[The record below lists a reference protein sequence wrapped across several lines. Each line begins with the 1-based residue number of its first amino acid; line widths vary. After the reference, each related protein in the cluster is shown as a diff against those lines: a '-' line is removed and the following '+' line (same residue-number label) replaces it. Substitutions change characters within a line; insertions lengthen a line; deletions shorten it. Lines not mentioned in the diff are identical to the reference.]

1 MATFTL
7 VFAILGGIRHAP
19 QAIPW
24 LVGLTITAAYWF
36 TSSTSFANPAVT
48 LARGFTTT
56 FAGIAINHVPG
67 FIAAQLLG
75 AAAAAGVCAV
85 LFSPSAAH
93 AVRELR

>member
-1 MATFTL
+1 MTNGTVAVL
-7 VFAILGGIRHAP
+7 NHNP
-19 QAIPW
+19 EPW
-24 LVGLTITAAYWF
+24 
-36 TSSTSFANPAVT
+36 
-48 LARGFTTT
+48 T
-56 FAGIAINHVPG
+56 FAWDRFWPWPGPQDLAGPMNFGHVPG

>member
-1 MATFTL
+1 MNF
-7 VFAILGGIRHAP
+7 G
-19 QAIPW
+19 
-24 LVGLTITAAYWF
+24 
-36 TSSTSFANPAVT
+36 
-48 LARGFTTT
+48 
-56 FAGIAINHVPG
+56 HVPG